1 MFPGVTENQ
10 DARLPGAFH
19 AATVKCDHQ
28 NSWAK
33 ACGSS
38 CTCPDHKDTSSNL
51 LDWSS
56 SVKLDP
62 LGRFKISDSHL
73 KKKSYSEAA
82 KCEKKS
88 GSMFENDKV
97 DSCDKTSSATTA
109 SHKSSS
115 ALDGTGVLYRTRSV
129 PSPVPSPT
137 WTDSTSVENLTS
149 FSVTSMSLNIDCDS
163 ENESDRKNMDDGGR
177 KWDGN
182 SCNWTNSSNDYDSKS
197 NFSFVEPKSLS
208 TSTKQ
213 QPKGRMSPHQDKK
226 TESKAEPDKK
236 QFFDPKRIFASKTLP
251 KVVQTKSNKPID
263 TESIGSESVTTG
275 QSKRDSSE
283 ASSSSG
289 NDVLNNGRPS
299 TLPASGANLARSQ
312 IINNLCDV
320 KKHTNLEAE
329 QKSSELKSNPSSSS
343 DQVKQGAHSEPSRA
357 GKVKCSTAGSNGSR
371 GQSSSIGK
379 QKNEKKQDCDDSSGK
394 RFQFNPLLHIQSIN
408 WKKFKVRLSEF
419 ADCDS
424 FIRFF
429 CIFES
434 FKSFEMEVLRYHLV
448 SQIK

>member
-1 MFPGVTENQ
+1 MFFVGFLFIRRSLMVMDPDNRRESHCRTAASVFHNENEGFTSSSRFADSLDDVECVRYCEGILTGLSGLQSNLKSAKAKEASQPANWSAHRSQAVEKKSEALRDVVNSQTSWTTSGIPSPDSVKGSFDYSRLNSNDSKTRSQSADYRSMLGLQGIDRLAGVYTHATNVEEAQNVFGAPGAVFPGVTENQ

-62 LGRFKISDSHL
+62 LGRFKISDSHM

-97 DSCDKTSSATTA
+97 DSCDRTSSATTA

-115 ALDGTGVLYRTRSV
+115 ALDGTGVMYRTRSV

-163 ENESDRKNMDDGGR
+163 ENESDRKNMDDVGR

-182 SCNWTNSSNDYDSKS
+182 SCNWTNSSNDYDSES
-197 NFSFVEPKSLS
+197 NFHLWNRKVFLRLQNNSLKAGRLHIRIRKLSRTRNSFSIQREFLL
-208 TSTKQ
+208 Q
-213 QPKGRMSPHQDKK
+213 
-226 TESKAEPDKK
+226 
-236 QFFDPKRIFASKTLP
+236 KRCRRLCR
-251 KVVQTKSNKPID
+251 Q
-263 TESIGSESVTTG
+263 
-275 QSKRDSSE
+275 
-283 ASSSSG
+283 
-289 NDVLNNGRPS
+289 
-299 TLPASGANLARSQ
+299 SQ
-312 IINNLCDV
+312 INL
-320 KKHTNLEAE
+320 
-329 QKSSELKSNPSSSS
+329 
-343 DQVKQGAHSEPSRA
+343 
-357 GKVKCSTAGSNGSR
+357 
-371 GQSSSIGK
+371 SIR
-379 QKNEKKQDCDDSSGK
+379 N
-394 RFQFNPLLHIQSIN
+394 
-408 WKKFKVRLSEF
+408 
-419 ADCDS
+419 
-424 FIRFF
+424 
-429 CIFES
+429 
-434 FKSFEMEVLRYHLV
+434 
-448 SQIK
+448 